1 MKQPKLST
9 TVICDDN
16 RVGAKDV
23 IGGFDVLKDGKSD
36 GELGGM
42 KQSRLLNV
50 VICDDNRV
58 GAKDVTD
65 GFDVVKD
72 GKSDVKLDGMKQ
84 SRLLNVVNC
93 NDNEDGAGDGAKHVA
108 YVNNK
113 VKVSK
118 SDGCLDGLKLPRIS
132 TIRHEDAILD
142 AAIAKNYNKLINL
155 LRDDNIVRT
164 SLPCFGN
171 GIVGDDE
178 SGGINNAIK
187 NPTQLN
193 KQQEKNGYDTSL
205 HISQEYIVLNEY
217 AM

>member
-9 TVICDDN
+9 T
-16 RVGAKDV
+16 
-23 IGGFDVLKDGKSD
+23 
-36 GELGGM
+36 
-42 KQSRLLNV
+42 

-142 AAIAKNYNKLINL
+142 AAIAKNYNKLITL

-164 SLPCFGN
+164 LLPCIGN
-171 GIVGDDE
+171 DTVGDDE

-187 NPTQLN
+187 NATQLN
-193 KQQEKNGYDTSL
+193 K
-205 HISQEYIVLNEY
+205 
-217 AM
+217 